1 VWSGTLRP
9 LGCYPMA
16 TDLSTDLSTIG
27 LWQAGPER
35 PAFDANSLARALA
48 DVRRPIH
55 IVRDGAGTVGVAFAG
70 AVLPTSQQNG
80 RPALS
85 LLGTLPA
92 LYPEWLGDRGFCEAH
107 GVRFPYVV
115 GAMANGIATTQL
127 VIAMARAGMLGFFGA
142 GGLSF
147 PAVEAAIDELVS
159 ALGGTDFAWGANL
172 IHSPNEPA
180 LEARVAD
187 LFLRRG
193 VTKVSASAYIGLTPS
208 IVRYACTGLHLDAA
222 GRVQRKNAVFAKV
235 SRPETAKHFLAPA
248 PKALLDGLV
257 ADGLLTPT
265 EAELALRV
273 PLAEDITV
281 EADSG
286 GHTDNQVLTAVFPI
300 IAALRD
306 SMAAEHGYE
315 RPIRVGAAGGLGTPD
330 ALAAAFA
337 LGAAYVLTGSVNQ
350 SAIESGLSDA
360 GKAMLA
366 TASAADVMMAPA
378 ADMFEQG
385 VELQVLKRGT
395 MFGPRSKRLYQA
407 YREHEG
413 MDAIGPELRARLE
426 REVLGV
432 GFDELRTSTRAFWQ
446 ERDASQNERASQDPK
461 HEMALCFRWYLGL
474 SSRWAIAGDKTRRL
488 DFQIWCGPAMGAFND
503 WVKGSFLEPAEARS
517 AVQIALNLLEGAAV
531 ATRAHQLRSYG
542 APVPNAAFRFRPRPL
557 A

>member
-1 VWSGTLRP
+1 
-9 LGCYPMA
+9 MA
-16 TDLSTDLSTIG
+16 TDLSSIG
-27 LWQAGPER
+27 LWQAGPE
-35 PAFDANSLARALA
+35 PATFDADALAHALA

-55 IVRDGAGTVGVAFAG
+55 IVRDPSGVVGVAFAG
-70 AVLPTSQQNG
+70 EVLPTSQQNG
-80 RPALS
+80 QPTLS

-115 GAMANGIATTQL
+115 GAMANGIATTEL

-147 PAVEAAIDELVS
+147 PAVEAAIDTLVRELGDTG
-159 ALGGTDFAWGANL
+159 LAWGANL
-172 IHSPNEPA
+172 IHSPNEPE

-208 IVRYACTGLHLDAA
+208 IVRYACTGLSLDAE
-222 GRVQRKNAVFAKV
+222 GRIQRKNAVFAKV

-248 PKALLDGLV
+248 PKAMLDGLV
-257 ADGLLTPT
+257 ATGQLSQA

-286 GHTDNQVLTAVFPI
+286 GHTDNQVLTAVFPL
-300 IAALRD
+300 IAALRNR
-306 SMAAEHGYE
+306 MAVEHGYE
-315 RPIRVGAAGGLGTPD
+315 RPIRVGAAGGLGTPE

-350 SAIESGLSDA
+350 SAIESGLSLD

-407 YREHEG
+407 YREHTG
-413 MDAIGPELRARLE
+413 LDDIAPELRTRLE

-432 GFDELRTSTRAFWQ
+432 GFDELRASTRAFWQ
-446 ERDASQNERASQDPK
+446 ERDASQNERSDRDPK

-474 SSRWAIAGDKTRRL
+474 SSRWAIAGEKSRRL

-503 WVKGSFLEPAEARS
+503 WVKGSFLEPAESRA

-531 ATRAHQLRSYG
+531 VTRAHQLRSYG
-542 APVPNAAFRFRPRPL
+542 APVPSTAFRFQPRPL